1 MIVNTTGEVVGS
13 GGGKSYETR
22 TEVIMGSLDTFN
34 QMGTFNQWEDIDS
47 GKSFSDY
54 DEICM
59 VGTRTISGGERVLY
73 FERIPIL
80 TLQKLGIA
88 VFYSYFEDSYY
99 IKFWLDYT
107 NNKYMLENW
116 NYSMPCALIGVKYCQ
131 EVV

>member
-1 MIVNTTGEVVGS
+1 MIVNTTGEVVQS
-13 GGGKSYETR
+13 GGSSSVQ
-22 TEVIMGSLDTFN
+22 EVILGSLDTFS
-34 QMGTFNQWEDIDS
+34 QIGDYNQWIDIDS

-59 VGTRTISGGERVLY
+59 VGTRTVSGGDRVLY

-80 TLQKLGIA
+80 TLQKLGTA

-107 NNKYMLENW
+107 NNKYKLENW
-116 NYSMPCALIGVKYCQ
+116 NYSMPCALLGIKY
-131 EVV
+131 